1 MRKFIVIVASIITI
15 FLITYYFRANESENT
30 NYKEYY
36 IGDTIYIDGMKWLV
50 IEDSNELKDYVKII
64 GIDGIP
70 SAVNDYVS
78 IECNNFNLDNTLSE
92 IQNYINALNITT
104 RENTS
109 VRLPNMEELFG
120 LSEYE
125 EKKHNNEYY
134 DLLNNFYFYYIYIQD
149 KTYLREINTLLS
161 DNVSWTNEYNE
172 QIKLLKEN
180 IIKNNDTN
188 YFDLVDNKVIY
199 KNIPSICKNWNASY
213 IENDILLISSETN
226 NESIKI
232 QPIIEV
238 MKNSL

>member
-1 MRKFIVIVASIITI
+1 MRKFIVIIASIIAI
-15 FLITYYFRANESENT
+15 FLITYYFRTNESENT
-30 NYKEYY
+30 KYKEYY

-50 IEDSNELKDYVKII
+50 LEDSNELKDYVKII

-70 SAVNDYVS
+70 TAANDYLS
-78 IECNNFNLDNTLSE
+78 IECNNFNLDNTLNE

-134 DLLNNFYFYYIYIQD
+134 DLLNDFYFYYIYIED

-226 NESIKI
+226 NENIKI

>member
-1 MRKFIVIVASIITI
+1 MRKFIVIIASIIAI
-15 FLITYYFRANESENT
+15 FLITYYFRTNESENT
-30 NYKEYY
+30 KYKEYY

-50 IEDSNELKDYVKII
+50 LEDSNELKDYVKII

-70 SAVNDYVS
+70 TAANDYLS
-78 IECNNFNLDNTLSE
+78 IECNNFNLDNTLNE

-134 DLLNNFYFYYIYIQD
+134 DLFNDFYFYYIYIED

-226 NESIKI
+226 NENIKI